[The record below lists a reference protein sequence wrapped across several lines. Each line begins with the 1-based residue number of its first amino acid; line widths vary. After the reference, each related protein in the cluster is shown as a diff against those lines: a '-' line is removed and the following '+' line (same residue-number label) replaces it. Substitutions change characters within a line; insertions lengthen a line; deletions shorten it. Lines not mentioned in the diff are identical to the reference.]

1 MSYKIAF
8 ASTDGKVV
16 NEHFGRARQFHI
28 VEIDN
33 KNHRFIE
40 SRENTPSCND
50 FQHTDEDLI
59 NSIKLIEDCRAVFV
73 ARIGQGALRKVES
86 NGIQAIEAPY
96 FIEDIIDN
104 LINSKV
110 KLFNYKEGW

>member
-1 MSYKIAF
+1 MSYKVAF

-28 VEIDN
+28 VEIDD
-33 KNHRFIE
+33 KDYKVIE
-40 SRENTPSCND
+40 SRENIPPCND
-50 FQHTDEDLI
+50 FQHTEDGII
-59 NSIKLIEDCRAVFV
+59 NSIKLIEDCKAVFI
-73 ARIGQGALRKVES
+73 ARIGQGALNEVEAS
-86 NGIQAIEAPY
+86 GIQAIGAPY

-110 KLFNYKEGW
+110 KLFDERE

>member
-1 MSYKIAF
+1 MSYKVAF

-50 FQHTDEDLI
+50 FQHTEEALI
-59 NSIKLIEDCRAVFV
+59 NSIKLIEDCKAVFV
-73 ARIGQGALRKVES
+73 ARIGQGAVRTVEAS
-86 NGIQAIEAPY
+86 GIQAIEAPY
-96 FIEDIIDN
+96 FIEDVIDN

-110 KLFNYKEGW
+110 KLFDERE